1 MRILIKAILELIQD
15 KFKFKTKGYNGYNKL
30 SKWIIMIEP
39 KKRIRR
45 VLFSAHKLSYRITQ
59 KPLSAETMNKKL
71 FVQILDGLR
80 KIEER
85 RDFMESEIGLDMTVY
100 EDQFFDVIENLFR
113 MSFSKEQYTL
123 INTYLYQLMPDMD
136 WNGKITINVDK
147 KQKEVDF
154 KNPEDVWNVIKKIN
168 K

>member
-1 MRILIKAILELIQD
+1 
-15 KFKFKTKGYNGYNKL
+15 
-30 SKWIIMIEP
+30 MIEP
-39 KKRIRR
+39 KKKIRQ
-45 VLFSAHKLSYRITQ
+45 VLFSTHKLSYRITQ
-59 KPLSAETMNKKL
+59 KPLSLETMNKKL

-136 WNGKITINVDK
+136 WNGKITINVNK

-154 KNPEDVWNVIKKIN
+154 KKPEDVWNVINKIN

>member
-1 MRILIKAILELIQD
+1 M
-15 KFKFKTKGYNGYNKL
+15 
-30 SKWIIMIEP
+30 
-39 KKRIRR
+39 
-45 VLFSAHKLSYRITQ
+45 
-59 KPLSAETMNKKL
+59 ET
-71 FVQILDGLR
+71 
-80 KIEER
+80 
-85 RDFMESEIGLDMTVY
+85 EIGLDMTVY

-154 KNPEDVWNVIKKIN
+154 KKPEDVWNVINKIN